1 MTKTTEQIIIHNTTK
16 QELLNDLAKI
26 VINSKSKKELLKEVF
41 YIPDV
46 AKRIKK
52 SEHTV
57 RKLVREGKIKY
68 LQEKKGSH
76 IMFNEEHIKEYLDSC
91 KTVSRAEEISELRQF
106 TNNPFGHDTSKY

>member
-26 VINSKSKKELLKEVF
+26 VINSKSKKELIKEVL

-46 AKRIKK
+46 AQKIKK

-57 RKLVREGKIKY
+57 RNLVRSGKLKK

-76 IMFNEEHIKEYLDSC
+76 IMFYEEHVQEYLDSC
-91 KTVSRAEEISELRQF
+91 KTVSRAEENEEIRKF
-106 TNNPFGHDTSKY
+106 TNNPLSHDSNGY